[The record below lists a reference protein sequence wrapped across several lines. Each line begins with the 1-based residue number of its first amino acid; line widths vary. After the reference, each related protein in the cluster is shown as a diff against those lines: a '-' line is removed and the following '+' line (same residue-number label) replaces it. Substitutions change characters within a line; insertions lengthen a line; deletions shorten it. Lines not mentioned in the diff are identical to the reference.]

1 MQFSRKSFVL
11 AAAFVSLFA
20 SAAARADWVQSND
33 PLVVQ
38 AKPEMN
44 QMQAQ
49 NPPGFTWARHSTGPS
64 SYELE
69 ITPVGGTPTRVTVA
83 RNWYLP
89 TKALALGNYTWRVR
103 PAGSNDWSNPRT
115 FSITSRS
122 NVFEVPDNATL
133 RNRIL
138 SKARPRSMPASFTPF
153 STWNYAKKTALESY
167 LSRLGNEVKAQIT
180 AVPSLSDSRWSIV
193 ISSPLTAAMANQQT
207 DVRQRINEASRQME
221 AAATMWRLKGEQ
233 IYLTEAL
240 RRGDELAALNPSGP
254 TSYYNQDQ
262 ATRQI
267 AWGLSKTMDLLGS
280 SLDGTRKQRWLAS
293 IKTRTTEIYNNLA
306 GDNGRLDQYPFDSHG
321 NTSLVFLVLISTL
334 TLGDI
339 PEAQTWFDFS
349 FRAYALSPNPWS
361 GPEGGY
367 ANGTAYGEYAAG
379 YLLALWD
386 PLTHATGVNFFGKP
400 WTLGFLDFAMEF
412 IPPGART
419 HAFGDAS
426 ETKPDQR
433 VFRAFAS
440 RMWSP
445 RAAWY
450 VKNTTGMEDA
460 MSLLQAQYPL
470 PVSDTKVY
478 EPPSNSAYYP
488 SIGWV
493 AMHSNLGST
502 SRISTFFKS
511 SPYGSFNHSH
521 GDQNGLLLSVAGQP
535 LLVKAGYYDWYG
547 SPYWNDW
554 YHQTRSQNAITFDG
568 GKGQMVD
575 GYREQLQRN
584 GKITA
589 FTAQPTYDYA
599 EGDATPSYGGQLTMA
614 KRQIW
619 HLRNAGNAILVRD
632 RLSSTVA
639 RTYEWNVHTPAIMQ
653 KKDALNVEVS
663 AGGQSLCMRSLTPT
677 ATFDKW
683 IGPGAKA
690 NVVEDHG
697 AFYQRGNA
705 NQTVEY
711 LVLLDPGC
719 KKPAVNITTSGSVR
733 TVTVGGQSVT
743 LN

>member
-1 MQFSRKSFVL
+1 MQFHRKALVW
-11 AAAFVSLFA
+11 AAAFAALFA
-20 SAAARADWVQSND
+20 SVTARADWVQSTD
-33 PLVVQ
+33 PLVIQ

-44 QMQAQ
+44 QVQAQ
-49 NPPGFTWARHSTGPS
+49 NPPGFTWARHATGPA
-64 SYELE
+64 SYEVE
-69 ITPVGGTPTRVTVA
+69 ITPVGGTPAKVVVD
-83 RNWYLP
+83 RNWHLP

-103 PAGSNDWSNPRT
+103 PVGTNDWSSARS
-115 FSITSRS
+115 FSITSKS
-122 NVFEVPDNATL
+122 TVFEVPDNATL
-133 RNRIL
+133 RKRIQ
-138 SKARPRSMPASFTPF
+138 SKARPRSLPESVTPF
-153 STWNYAKKTALESY
+153 STWNYAKRSLMEPY
-167 LSRLGNEVKAQIT
+167 LSRLGNEVKAQVT
-180 AVPSLSDSRWSIV
+180 AVPALSDARWSIV
-193 ISSPLTAAMANQQT
+193 ITTPLTAAMASQQT
-207 DVRQRINEASRQME
+207 DVRQRINEATRQME
-221 AAATMWRLKGEQ
+221 AAALMYRLKGESV
-233 IYLTEAL
+233 YLAEAL
-240 RRGDELAALNPSGP
+240 KRGDELAALNPLGP
-254 TSYYNQDQ
+254 TSYVNQDQ

-267 AWGLSKTMDLLGS
+267 AWGLAKTIDLLAGA
-280 SLDGTRKQRWLAS
+280 LDATRKTRWLAS
-293 IKTRTTEIYNNLA
+293 IKTRSTEMYNNLA

-339 PEAQTWFDFS
+339 PDAEKWFDFS
-349 FRAYALSPNPWS
+349 FRAYSLSPNPWS

-367 ANGTAYGEYAAG
+367 ANGTAYAEYSAG

-386 PLTHATGVNFFGKP
+386 PLTHASGVNFFGKP

-412 IPPGART
+412 TPPGART

-426 ETKPDQR
+426 ETKPDAR

-450 VKNTTGMEDA
+450 VKNTSGMEDA

-470 PVSDTKVY
+470 PVTDTKVY
-478 EPPSNSAYYP
+478 QAPSNSAYYP

-493 AMHSNLGST
+493 AMHSDLASPART
-502 SRISTFFKS
+502 SAFFKS

-535 LLVKAGYYDWYG
+535 LLVKAGWYDWYG
-547 SPYWNDW
+547 SPYWSDW

-568 GKGQMVD
+568 GKGQLVN

-584 GKITA
+584 GRITA
-589 FTAQPTYDYA
+589 FTAQPSYDYA

-614 KRQIW
+614 KRQVW
-619 HLRNAGNAILVRD
+619 HLRNANNAILVRD
-632 RLSSTVA
+632 RLQSTVA
-639 RTYEWNVHTPAIMQ
+639 RSYEWNVHTPAIMAVENEQ
-653 KKDALNVEVS
+653 NVKVT
-663 AGGQSLCMRSLTPT
+663 AGGQSLCIRSLNTS
-677 ATFDKW
+677 ASFAKW

-697 AFYQRGNA
+697 AFYLKANA
-705 NQTVEY
+705 NAAAEY
-711 LVLLDPGC
+711 LVLLDVGC
-719 KKPAVNITTSGSVR
+719 KKPSVNITSAGAVR

>member
-1 MQFSRKSFVL
+1 MQFNRKSLVA
-11 AAAFVSLFA
+11 AAAFASLFA
-20 SAAARADWVQSND
+20 SVNARADWVQSTD

-44 QMQAQ
+44 QVQAQ
-49 NPPGFTWARHSTGPS
+49 NPPGFTWARHSTGPA
-64 SYELE
+64 SYEVE
-69 ITPVGGTPTRVTVA
+69 VTPVGGTPTKTIVN

-103 PAGSNDWSNPRT
+103 PVGTNEWSNPRT

-122 NVFEVPDNATL
+122 NLFEVPDNATL

-138 SKARPRSMPASFTPF
+138 SKARPRSLPASATPF
-153 STWNYAKKTALESY
+153 STWNYDKRSLLEPY
-167 LSRLGNEVKAQIT
+167 LSRLGNEVKAQAT
-180 AVPSLSDSRWSIV
+180 AVPTLSDSRWSIV

-207 DVRQRINEASRQME
+207 DVRQRINEATRQME
-221 AAATMWRLKGEQ
+221 AAALMWRLKGESV
-233 IYLTEAL
+233 YLTEAL
-240 RRGDELAALNPSGP
+240 RRGDELAALNPAGP
-254 TSYYNQDQ
+254 TSYVNQDQ

-267 AWGLSKTMDLLGS
+267 AWGLAKTIDLLAG
-280 SLDGTRKQRWLAS
+280 SLDATRKARWLGS
-293 IKTRTTEIYNNLA
+293 IKARTTEMYNNLA

-349 FRAYALSPNPWS
+349 FRAYALSPNPWG

-367 ANGTAYGEYAAG
+367 ANGTAYAEYAAG

-386 PLTHATGVNFFGKP
+386 PLTHASGVNFFGKP

-419 HAFGDAS
+419 HAFGDAG
-426 ETKPDQR
+426 ETKPDPR

-470 PVSDTKVY
+470 PVTDTKVY
-478 EPPSNSAYYP
+478 QAPSDSAYYP
-488 SIGWV
+488 TVGWV
-493 AMHSNLGST
+493 AMHSNLASS

-521 GDQNGLLLSVAGQP
+521 GDQNGLLLSSAGQP
-535 LLVKAGYYDWYG
+535 LLVKAGWYDWYG
-547 SPYWNDW
+547 SPYWTDW

-568 GKGQMVD
+568 GKGQMVT

-589 FTAQPTYDYA
+589 FTAQPSYDYA
-599 EGDATPSYGGQLTMA
+599 EGDATPSYGGQLAMA
-614 KRQIW
+614 KRQVW
-619 HLRNAGNAILVRD
+619 HLRDAGNAILVRD
-632 RLSSTVA
+632 RLSSTLA
-639 RTYEWNVHTPAIMQ
+639 RTYEWNMHTPAIMSIENGQ
-653 KKDALNVEVS
+653 NVKVV
-663 AGGQSLCMRSLTPT
+663 AGTQSLCVRSLNTN
-677 ATFDKW
+677 ATFAKW
-683 IGPGAKA
+683 IGPGAKT

-697 AFYQRGNA
+697 AFYLKAEANA
-705 NQTVEY
+705 AAEY
-711 LVLLDPGC
+711 LVLLDVGC
-719 KKPAVNITTSGSVR
+719 KKPTVSISTSGSVR

-743 LN
+743 IN

>member
-1 MQFSRKSFVL
+1 MQFQRKSLVL
-11 AAAFVSLFA
+11 MAAVASLFA
-20 SAAARADWVQSND
+20 SVSARADWVQSTD

-44 QMQAQ
+44 SVQAQ
-49 NPPGFTWARHSTGPS
+49 NPPGFTWARHATGPA
-64 SYELE
+64 SYEVE
-69 ITPVGGTPTRVTVA
+69 ITPVGGTPTRAVVD

-103 PAGSNDWSNPRT
+103 PVGSNEWSTPRN
-115 FSITSRS
+115 FSITSKS
-122 NVFEVPDNATL
+122 TKFEVPDNATL
-133 RNRIL
+133 RSRIL
-138 SKARPRSMPASFTPF
+138 SKARPRSLPNSVTPF
-153 STWNYAKKTALESY
+153 STWNYAKRTTLEPY
-167 LSRLGNEVKAQIT
+167 LSRLGNEVKAQVS
-180 AVPSLSDSRWSIV
+180 AVPSLTDSRWNIV
-193 ISSPLTAAMANQQT
+193 ISSPLTAAMASQQT
-207 DVRQRINEASRQME
+207 DVRQRINEATRQME
-221 AAATMWRLKGEQ
+221 AAALMYKLKGETV
-233 IYLTEAL
+233 YLTEAL

-254 TSYYNQDQ
+254 TSYANQDQ

-267 AWGLSKTMDLLGS
+267 AWGLAKAIDLLGGA
-280 SLDGTRKQRWLAS
+280 LDGTRKARWLGS
-293 IKTRTTEIYNNLA
+293 IKIRTTEIYNNLA

-339 PEAQTWFDFS
+339 PDAEKWFDFS

-367 ANGTAYGEYAAG
+367 ANGTAYAEYAAG

-386 PLTHATGVNFFGKP
+386 PLTQASGVNFFGKP

-412 IPPGART
+412 TPPGART

-426 ETKPDQR
+426 ETKPDAR
-433 VFRAFAS
+433 VFRAFAT

-460 MSLLQAQYPL
+460 MSLLQAEYPL
-470 PVSDTKVY
+470 PVSYTTY
-478 EPPSNSAYYP
+478 LEAPQNSAYYP

-493 AMHSNLGST
+493 AMHSDLGSS

-521 GDQNGLLLSVAGQP
+521 GDQNGLLLSIAGQP
-535 LLVKAGYYDWYG
+535 MLVKAGWYDWYG
-547 SPYWNDW
+547 SPYWTDW

-568 GKGQMVD
+568 GKGQMVT

-584 GKITA
+584 GRITA

-614 KRQIW
+614 KRQVW

-639 RTYEWNVHTPAIMQ
+639 RTYEWNIHTPVIMTVENGQ
-653 KKDALNVEVS
+653 NVKVV
-663 AGGQSLCMRSLTPT
+663 AGNQSLCLRSLNGN
-677 ATFDKW
+677 ANFAKW
-683 IGPGAKA
+683 IGPGAKT

-697 AFYQRGNA
+697 AFYLKANA
-705 NQTVEY
+705 NTTAEY
-711 LVLLDPGC
+711 LVLLDVGC
-719 KKPAVNITTSGSVR
+719 KKPAVNISTSGSVR

-743 LN
+743 IN